1 MDIPKHFS
9 FEGKALRT
17 FADENGEP
25 WFCAAD
31 VCEVLGYANSRQAV
45 QKNCRDK
52 GVSSRDTL
60 TDGGTQ
66 ALTFIS
72 EGNLYRLVIKS
83 RKPEAERFETWVM
96 EEVLPSIRKKGGYI
110 APSATQ
116 KQIHDLVRA
125 NEALAVSLDK
135 QRQENEAL
143 DLEVRQKCVENLE
156 LCLALEEVPVAPLFD
171 DCGGYPNESI
181 YSDKFMSA
189 FKQVK
194 TEKAQKYFMSLGRTL
209 DNVHR
214 ELNKLKHKY
223 NELNT
228 KYQKLVKG

>member
-1 MDIPKHFS
+1 MK
-9 FEGKALRT
+9 
-17 FADENGEP
+17 
-25 WFCAAD
+25 
-31 VCEVLGYANSRQAV
+31 
-45 QKNCRDK
+45 
-52 GVSSRDTL
+52 RDTP
-60 TDGGTQ
+60 TDSGIQ
-66 ALTFIS
+66 EMTFIN
-72 EGNLYRLVIKS
+72 EGNLYRLIIKS

-96 EEVLPSIRKKGGYI
+96 DEVLPSIRKKGGYI
-110 APSATQ
+110 TPSATQ
-116 KQIHDLVRA
+116 KQIHDLVIA
-125 NEALAVSLDK
+125 NEALTVSLDK

-228 KYQKLVKG
+228 KYLNRAK

>member
-1 MDIPKHFS
+1 MTWTSPNTS
-9 FEGKALRT
+9 PSRGKALRT

-72 EGNLYRLVIKS
+72 EGNLYRLIIKS

-96 EEVLPSIRKKGGYI
+96 EEVLPSIRQKGGYI
-110 APSATQ
+110 SENATSD
-116 KQIHDLVRA
+116 QILTLKKEKLELVQ
-125 NEALAVSLDK
+125 ALGK
-135 QRQENEAL
+135 QRTENEAL
-143 DLEVRQKCVENLE
+143 DAEVRQRCVENIINP
-156 LCLALEEVPVAPLFD
+156 A
-171 DCGGYPNESI
+171 I
-181 YSDKFMSA
+181 K
-189 FKQVK
+189 
-194 TEKAQKYFMSLGRTL
+194 
-209 DNVHR
+209 
-214 ELNKLKHKY
+214 
-223 NELNT
+223 
-228 KYQKLVKG
+228 